1 MKVVFVQ
8 DVASLAKVGD
18 VKNVADGYARN
29 YLFPKKLA
37 VLATPAELKRAEVLR
52 EAAARRREHTEQEA
66 EALAEELKEL
76 TVTFKVR
83 AGAKEKIYGSVTSA
97 DISREIRSIS
107 GHEIDKHIIELDSPI
122 RELGS
127 HQVTIR
133 LTRNVSAVIGVVV
146 EQQEEEKAKE
156 KEKPKEKSRAKAKE
170 PKKEASKEPS
180 KAPKKKAAKEKKEPE
195 EPVGAV
201 EKAKAAQ
208 KVTAKAGH
216 AEAEKPGTEEAEGA
230 EDEQQ

>member
-8 DVASLAKVGD
+8 DVASLAKAGD

-52 EAAARRREHTEQEA
+52 EAAARRQEHTEQEA

-76 TVTFKVR
+76 TLTFKVR
-83 AGAKEKIYGSVTSA
+83 AGTKDKIYGSVTSA
-97 DISREIRSIS
+97 DIAKEMQRIS
-107 GHEIDKHIIELDSPI
+107 GHEIDRHTIELESPI

-133 LTRNVSAVIGVVV
+133 LTRNVSTVIGVVV
-146 EQQEEEKAKE
+146 EQQEEEKATE
-156 KEKPKEKSRAKAKE
+156 KEKPKAKSRAKAKE
-170 PKKEASKEPS
+170 PKKE
-180 KAPKKKAAKEKKEPE
+180 PKKKAAKEKKEPE

-201 EKAKAAQ
+201 EEAKAAEA
-208 KVTAKAGH
+208 VAEEAVAEETEER
-216 AEAEKPGTEEAEGA
+216 EAEEA

>member
-8 DVASLAKVGD
+8 DVASLAKAGD

-37 VLATPAELKRAEVLR
+37 VLATPAELKRAQVLR
-52 EAAARRREHTEQEA
+52 EAATRRREHTEQEA

-97 DISREIRSIS
+97 DIAKEIQSVS
-107 GHEIDKHIIELDSPI
+107 GHEIDRHIIELESPI

-127 HQVTIR
+127 HQVTLR
-133 LTRNVSAVIGVVV
+133 LSRNVSTVIGVVV

-156 KEKPKEKSRAKAKE
+156 KEKPKAKSRAKAKE
-170 PKKEASKEPS
+170 PKKEA
-180 KAPKKKAAKEKKEPE
+180 KKKAAKDEKEPE

-201 EKAKAAQ
+201 EEAEA
-208 KVTAKAGH
+208 
-216 AEAEKPGTEEAEGA
+216 AEAEAVETAERGAEEAEDA
-230 EDEQQ
+230 EDDQQ